1 MKAFL
6 TAEEAERDLRKPPAT
21 VGCLDLETITQKKE
35 RRLAAREQPSCLLL
49 LLFWILTIGD
59 HEKVRYYN
67 REQMELMR

>member
-6 TAEEAERDLRKPPAT
+6 TAEERSAT
-21 VGCLDLETITQKKE
+21 SGSLPRLSAVRVSDNNTEKE
-35 RRLAAREQPSCLLL
+35 RTFATREQPSHLLL
-49 LLFWILTIGD
+49 LLFGIFIIGD